1 MRLSFIHFILI
12 FFVQLFIPANINAE
26 SAHEYVDRIHG
37 NIIQVI
43 REKQPVFET
52 NPKEFIQ
59 SVEDTLEPLVDYE
72 RISRGV
78 MGMHYKSA
86 SLAQKERFS
95 EVFKS
100 TLLNTYSKVLAEF
113 QNEEI
118 RVLPKAKKS
127 SKPNREKV
135 YIEIIT
141 NTKVYPAVYNMRLN
155 KKGEWK
161 IINIILN
168 GVNLGLTFRNQF
180 YSLMKI
186 QENDVDRVIN
196 NWIASV

>member
-1 MRLSFIHFILI
+1 MRLSFIHFIPI
-12 FFVQLFIPANINAE
+12 FFVLLFIPANINAE
-26 SAHEYVDRIHG
+26 SPHEYVDRIHG
-37 NIIQVI
+37 NVIQIIK
-43 REKQPVFET
+43 EKRTVFET

-59 SVEDTLEPLVDYE
+59 SVEDTLEPLVDYK

-78 MGMHYKSA
+78 MGKHYKTA
-86 SLAQKERFS
+86 SLAQRERFT

-118 RVLPKAKKS
+118 RVLPKVKKS

-141 NTKVYPAVYNMRLN
+141 NTKVYPAVYDMHLN

-186 QENDVDRVIN
+186 QENNVDRVIN
-196 NWIASV
+196 NWISSI

>member
-1 MRLSFIHFILI
+1 MRLSFIHFIPI
-12 FFVQLFIPANINAE
+12 FFVLLFIPANINAE
-26 SAHEYVDRIHG
+26 SPHEYVDRIHG
-37 NIIQVI
+37 NVIQIIK
-43 REKQPVFET
+43 EKRTVFET

-59 SVEDTLEPLVDYE
+59 SVEDTLEPLVDYK

-78 MGMHYKSA
+78 MGKHYKTA
-86 SLAQKERFS
+86 SLAQRERFT

-118 RVLPKAKKS
+118 RVLPKVKKS

-141 NTKVYPAVYNMRLN
+141 NTKVYPAVYDMHLN

-161 IINIILN
+161 IINIIIN
-168 GVNLGLTFRNQF
+168 GVNLGLTFRSQF

-196 NWIASV
+196 NWIASI

>member
-1 MRLSFIHFILI
+1 VRLSFIHFIPI
-12 FFVQLFIPANINAE
+12 FFVLLFIPANINAE
-26 SAHEYVDRIHG
+26 SPHEYVDRIHG
-37 NIIQVI
+37 NVIQIIK
-43 REKQPVFET
+43 EKRTVFET

-59 SVEDTLEPLVDYE
+59 SVEDTLEPLVDYK

-78 MGMHYKSA
+78 MGKHYKTA
-86 SLAQKERFS
+86 SLAQRERFT

-118 RVLPKAKKS
+118 RVLPKVKKS

-141 NTKVYPAVYNMRLN
+141 NTKVYPAVYDMHLN

-186 QENDVDRVIN
+186 QENNVDRVIN
-196 NWIASV
+196 NWISSI

>member
-1 MRLSFIHFILI
+1 MRLSFIHFIPI
-12 FFVQLFIPANINAE
+12 FFVLLFIPANINAE
-26 SAHEYVDRIHG
+26 SPHEYVDRIHG
-37 NIIQVI
+37 NVIQIIK
-43 REKQPVFET
+43 EKRTVFET

-59 SVEDTLEPLVDYE
+59 SVEDTLEPLVDYK

-78 MGMHYKSA
+78 MGKHYKTA
-86 SLAQKERFS
+86 SLAQRERFT

-118 RVLPKAKKS
+118 RVLPKVKKS

-135 YIEIIT
+135 YREIIT
-141 NTKVYPAVYNMRLN
+141 NTKVYPAVYDMHLN

-186 QENDVDRVIN
+186 QENNVDRVIN
-196 NWIASV
+196 NWISSI

>member
-12 FFVQLFIPANINAE
+12 YFVLLFIPSNINAE

-43 REKQPVFET
+43 KERQPVFEI

-59 SVEDTLEPLVDYE
+59 SVEDSLEPLVDYE

-86 SLAQKERFS
+86 SIAQRERFS

-100 TLLNTYSKVLAEF
+100 TLLNTYSEVLAEF

-141 NTKVYPAVYNMRLN
+141 NTKVYPAVYDMRLN
-155 KKGEWK
+155 KKGEFSSFK
-161 IINIILN
+161 IY
-168 GVNLGLTFRNQF
+168 FF
-180 YSLMKI
+180 
-186 QENDVDRVIN
+186 
-196 NWIASV
+196 

>member
-1 MRLSFIHFILI
+1 MRLSFIHFIPI
-12 FFVQLFIPANINAE
+12 FFVLLFIPANINAE
-26 SAHEYVDRIHG
+26 SPHEYVDRIHG
-37 NIIQVI
+37 NVIQIIK
-43 REKQPVFET
+43 EKRTVFET

-59 SVEDTLEPLVDYE
+59 SVEDTLEPLVDYK

-78 MGMHYKSA
+78 MGKHYKTA
-86 SLAQKERFS
+86 SLAQRERFT

-118 RVLPKAKKS
+118 RVLPKVKKS

-141 NTKVYPAVYNMRLN
+141 NTKVYPAVYDMHLN

-196 NWIASV
+196 NWIASI